1 MADTQ
6 DTSQSSGAV
15 TVAYDFHN
23 ASSNRDQLFSV
34 RAGIPISDAFD
45 QLSILIATAQNVVS
59 ELEDGGACAG
69 WILELSYA
77 LTQSIHMGV
86 NQGGKP

>member
-1 MADTQ
+1 MADAQ
-6 DTSQSSGAV
+6 DTNQTSGAV
-15 TVAYDFHN
+15 TASYDFHN

-45 QLSILIATAQNVVS
+45 QLSLLVATAESAVS

-69 WILELSYA
+69 LILEFTYA
-77 LTQSIHMGV
+77 LVQSMHKGL
-86 NQGGKP
+86 NQDVKA